1 LREGAPRVHRF
12 RGGRLKAAQDIL
24 PSAHPPDDARAFKE
38 DPVLWGKVQPGS
50 DRGWECAPPGTV
62 CGRSPDRSGRS
73 SELLHPAPRML
84 SSHLYFLQS
93 PAVSGP
99 AGGVPAPPAPAR
111 RSSRDP
117 SSPYF
122 FSFLQRDTRSMPK
135 TWAARVLLPATS
147 FKTHLI

>member
-1 LREGAPRVHRF
+1 MREGAPRVHRF

-24 PSAHPPDDARAFKE
+24 PSAHPPDDARTFEE
-38 DPVLWGKVQPGS
+38 DPVLCGKVQPGS
-50 DRGWECAPPGTV
+50 DSGWECASPERSV
-62 CGRSPDRSGRS
+62 AGRPIVAGAAA
-73 SELLHPAPRML
+73 EWLHPAPRML
-84 SSHLYFLQS
+84 SSHRCFLQS

-99 AGGVPAPPAPAR
+99 AGGVPAPPAPVR

-117 SSPYF
+117 SSLYF